1 MNIFPLIIKI
11 LIFFSFIGIFT
22 PIYMFFD
29 KRTFDDALYISTSF
43 QTFTG
48 TNLVDLSDTGK
59 RIATF
64 QLIFSYV
71 FVSIIIYSLIV
82 S

>member
-1 MNIFPLIIKI
+1 MNVVPLIIKI
-11 LIFFSFIGIFT
+11 LIFFSFIGVFT
-22 PIYMFFD
+22 PIYMFLD

-59 RIATF
+59 KIATF

>member
-1 MNIFPLIIKI
+1 MNVAPLIIKI
-11 LIFFSFIGIFT
+11 LIFFSFIGVFT
-22 PIYMFFD
+22 PIYMFLD
-29 KRTFDDALYISTSF
+29 KRTFYDALYISTSF

-59 RIATF
+59 KIATF

>member
-1 MNIFPLIIKI
+1 MNVAPLIIKI
-11 LIFFSFIGIFT
+11 LIFFSFIGVFT
-22 PIYMFFD
+22 PIYMFLD

-59 RIATF
+59 KIATF

>member
-1 MNIFPLIIKI
+1 MNVTPLIIKI
-11 LIFFSFIGIFT
+11 IIFFAFIGAFT
-22 PIYMFFD
+22 PIYMYLD
-29 KRTFDDALYISTSF
+29 KRSFEDSLYISTSF

-59 RIATF
+59 KIATF